1 METIYIPI
9 LTAAAVTLF
18 ILGLASAAQHM
29 LSGEKRKLQQRLR
42 EDPRKGMSGGSGGG
56 GASGASAALPLSIT
70 RENHEAAGASA
81 LLARWSP
88 LEDLHRMVVQAYPSM
103 NVATFVVI
111 AALFAFVTFCFGMF
125 VTHNT
130 IIAAVAMVLGGY
142 FPFLLLAQTRARRQR
157 QLSMQLPEALDFLAR
172 VLQAG
177 HSFSTGIQMMSEE
190 LPDPLRSE
198 FLRCYEQHSLGQ
210 PLEDSL
216 KDMATRIE
224 STDFAFFITAVLI
237 QRQTGGDL
245 SEVLKNI
252 SSMIRQ
258 RIRLAQNLKAKTA
271 EGRFTGYI
279 LVAFPMVMFV
289 IVSFLNPSYSRNLTD
304 TSTGQKM
311 LMIAFG
317 LQLLGLWAIRK
328 LTTVK
333 V

>member
-1 METIYIPI
+1 MDSLYLPLLI
-9 LTAAAVTLF
+9 
-18 ILGLASAAQHM
+18 ASAVA
-29 LSGEKRKLQQRLR
+29 LLVWGVTSILKSALNGEKRKLQSRLISG
-42 EDPRKGMSGGSGGG
+42 DKGSSI
-56 GASGASAALPLSIT
+56 SNSALPLSIT
-70 RENHEAAGASA
+70 KSTETTRASTM
-81 LLARWSP
+81 LMRWQP
-88 LEDLHRMVVQAYPSM
+88 LGGLHRMIVQAYP
-103 NVATFVVI
+103 NGTVATFMSI
-111 AALFAFVTFCFGMF
+111 AGICMFILFMVGMLATQNMLIALVSG
-125 VTHNT
+125 
-130 IIAAVAMVLGGY
+130 VLGGY
-142 FPFLLLAQTRARRQR
+142 FPFLMLMQKRGRRQR
-157 QLSMQLPEALDFLAR
+157 AIALQLPEALDFLSR

-190 LPDPLRSE
+190 LPEPLRGE
-198 FLRCYEQHSLGQ
+198 FRRCYEQHSLGQ

-258 RIRLAQNLKAKTA
+258 RIRLQAHVKAKTA

-279 LVAFPMVMFV
+279 LVAFPAVMFV
-289 IVSFLNPSYSRNLTD
+289 LVSFMNPAYAHNLTG
-304 TSTGQKM
+304 TSVGQKM
-311 LMIAFG
+311 LGVAFG
-317 LQLLGLWAIRK
+317 LQMLGLWAIRK

>member
-1 METIYIPI
+1 
-9 LTAAAVTLF
+9 
-18 ILGLASAAQHM
+18 
-29 LSGEKRKLQQRLR
+29 
-42 EDPRKGMSGGSGGG
+42 
-56 GASGASAALPLSIT
+56 
-70 RENHEAAGASA
+70 
-81 LLARWSP
+81 
-88 LEDLHRMVVQAYPSM
+88 
-103 NVATFVVI
+103 
-111 AALFAFVTFCFGMF
+111 MF
-125 VTHNT
+125 VLFMVGMLATSNML
-130 IIAAVAMVLGGY
+130 IALVSGVLGAY
-142 FPFLLLAQTRARRQR
+142 FPFLMLMQKRGRRQR
-157 QLSMQLPEALDFLAR
+157 AIAMQLPEALDFLSR

-190 LPDPLRSE
+190 LPEPLRGE
-198 FLRCYEQHSLGQ
+198 FRRCYEQHSLGQ

-258 RIRLAQNLKAKTA
+258 RIRLQAHVKAKTA

-279 LVAFPMVMFV
+279 LVAFPAVMFV
-289 IVSFLNPSYSRNLTD
+289 LVSFMNPAYAHNLTG
-304 TSTGQKM
+304 TSVGQKM
-311 LMIAFG
+311 LGVAFG
-317 LQLLGLWAIRK
+317 LQMMGLWAIRK

>member
-1 METIYIPI
+1 MESLYIPI
-9 LTAAAVTLF
+9 LTAAAVALF
-18 ILGLASAAQHM
+18 IWVIASIATNM
-29 LSGEKRKLQQRLR
+29 LDGEKRKLQQRLHD
-42 EDPRKGMSGGSGGG
+42 EKKPG
-56 GASGASAALPLSIT
+56 SAAAQLPLSIT
-70 RENHEAAGASA
+70 RESTEAMGASA
-81 LLARWSP
+81 LLIRWSP
-88 LEDLHRMVVQAYPSM
+88 LQDLHRMVVQAFPSM
-103 NVATFVVI
+103 TVATFV
-111 AALFAFVTFCFGMF
+111 T
-125 VTHNT
+125 
-130 IIAAVAMVLGGY
+130 IAAVSAFASFSLATLVTRNGVIAIVAGALGAY
-142 FPFLLLAQTRARRQR
+142 FPFLMLSQKRARRQR
-157 QLSMQLPEALDFLAR
+157 QLAMQLPEALDFLAR

-198 FLRCYEQHSLGQ
+198 FQRCYEQHSLGQ

-279 LVAFPMVMFV
+279 LVAFPAVMFV
-289 IVSFLNPSYSRNLTD
+289 VVSFLNPSYANNLTK
-304 TSTGQKM
+304 TWTGQKM
-311 LMIAFG
+311 LILAFG
-317 LQLLGLWAIRK
+317 LQMLGLWAIRK

>member
-1 METIYIPI
+1 MESFYIPI
-9 LTAAAVTLF
+9 LTAAAVALF
-18 ILGLASAAQHM
+18 IWSVASTAQN
-29 LSGEKRKLQQRLR
+29 LFSGEKRKLQQRLHDEKR
-42 EDPRKGMSGGSGGG
+42 SAGTGGGSGGSGG
-56 GASGASAALPLSIT
+56 STQLPLSIT
-70 RENHEAAGASA
+70 RDSNEAAGASA
-81 LLARWSP
+81 LLTRWSP

-103 NVATFVVI
+103 TVATFGVIVVMS
-111 AALFAFVTFCFGMF
+111 AAASFGFATVITQ
-125 VTHNT
+125 NA
-130 IIAAVAMVLGGY
+130 IISAVAGVLGAY
-142 FPFLLLAQTRARRQR
+142 FPFLLLGQKRARRQR
-157 QLSMQLPEALDFLAR
+157 QLAMQLPEALDFLSR

-252 SSMIRQ
+252 SNMIRQ
-258 RIRLAQNLKAKTA
+258 RIRLAQSLKAKTA

-279 LVAFPMVMFV
+279 LVAFPAVMFV
-289 IVSFLNPSYSRNLTD
+289 IVSFLNPTYAHNLTN
-304 TSTGQKM
+304 TTTGQKM
-311 LMIAFG
+311 LALAFG
-317 LQLLGLWAIRK
+317 LQMLGLYTIRK

>member
-1 METIYIPI
+1 MENLLIPI
-9 LTAAAVTLF
+9 LTAAAVFLF
-18 ILGLASAAQHM
+18 IISMSSAGQS
-29 LSGEKRKLQQRLR
+29 LLNREKRKLQNRLR
-42 EDPRKGMSGGSGGG
+42 DEQKGPAMGGSA
-56 GASGASAALPLSIT
+56 ASQLPLSIT
-70 RENHEAAGASA
+70 RDSNEAMGASA

-103 NVATFVVI
+103 SLAMFMTIAGVSAFAGFSLAT
-111 AALFAFVTFCFGMF
+111 LM
-125 VTHNT
+125 THNG
-130 IIAAVAMVLGGY
+130 IISLVAGGLGAY
-142 FPFLLLAQTRARRQR
+142 FPFLLLGQKRARRQR
-157 QLSMQLPEALDFLAR
+157 QLAMQLPEALDFLSR

-252 SSMIRQ
+252 SNMIRQ
-258 RIRLAQNLKAKTA
+258 RIRLAQHLKAKTA

-279 LVAFPMVMFV
+279 LVAFPAVMFV
-289 IVSFLNPSYSRNLTD
+289 VVSFLNPQYAHNLTD
-304 TSTGQKM
+304 TTTGQKM
-311 LMIAFG
+311 LGLAFG

>member
-1 METIYIPI
+1 MDSLYLPLLI
-9 LTAAAVTLF
+9 
-18 ILGLASAAQHM
+18 ASAVA
-29 LSGEKRKLQQRLR
+29 LLVWGVTSILKSALNGEKRKLQSRLISG
-42 EDPRKGMSGGSGGG
+42 DKGNSISN
-56 GASGASAALPLSIT
+56 SALPLSIT
-70 RENHEAAGASA
+70 KSTETTRASTM
-81 LLARWSP
+81 LMRWQP
-88 LEDLHRMVVQAYPSM
+88 LGGLHRMIVQAYP
-103 NVATFVVI
+103 NGTVATFMSI
-111 AALFAFVTFCFGMF
+111 AGICMFILFMVGMLATQNMLIALVSG
-125 VTHNT
+125 
-130 IIAAVAMVLGGY
+130 VLGGY
-142 FPFLLLAQTRARRQR
+142 FPFLMLMQKRGRRQR
-157 QLSMQLPEALDFLAR
+157 AIALQLPEALDFLSR

-190 LPDPLRSE
+190 LPEPLRGE
-198 FLRCYEQHSLGQ
+198 FRRCYEQHSLGQ

-258 RIRLAQNLKAKTA
+258 RIRLQAHVKAKTA

-279 LVAFPMVMFV
+279 LVAFPAVMFV
-289 IVSFLNPSYSRNLTD
+289 LVSFMNPAYAHNLTG
-304 TSTGQKM
+304 TSVGQKM
-311 LMIAFG
+311 LGVAFG
-317 LQLLGLWAIRK
+317 LQMLGLWAIRK